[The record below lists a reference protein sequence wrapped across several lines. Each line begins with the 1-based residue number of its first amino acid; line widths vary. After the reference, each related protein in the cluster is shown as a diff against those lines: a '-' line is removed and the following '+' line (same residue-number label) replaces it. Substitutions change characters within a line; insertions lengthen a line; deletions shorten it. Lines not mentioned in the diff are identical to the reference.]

1 MRISNEFLV
10 PSFEFPA
17 VATFDWENGSSTGD
31 FFMVGGIFTL
41 SELFRE
47 IEHCVTAPQGY
58 RAGTTSCGIKSDG
71 TIPDLAILASDV
83 PCVAAGTFTTSSTRA
98 APVLVCQE
106 HLKSGTAQAVI
117 VNSGNANC
125 ATGDVGLLNAYRMT
139 ELVAKKLQLKNE
151 AVLCSSTGIIGRQ
164 LPIEK
169 IETGV
174 AAIELGRDQGNA
186 FSEAIMTTDTRP
198 KRIALEFQIDGSTV
212 RLGGVTKGAGMIY
225 PNMATMLSYLTT
237 DAALSYAW
245 MKAELQV
252 AVDESFNMLSVD
264 GDMSTN
270 DTCILFANGLA
281 GNAPIDEKHPEAE
294 TFRQAL
300 RHVTQ
305 YLARE
310 MARDGEG
317 ATKLMIVHVSG
328 ARHKP
333 DAVKAARSI
342 TLSPLWQCALAGGDP
357 NWGRIT
363 AALGASG
370 CELNQL
376 TYDIFVGDVQ
386 VLKQGLAAA
395 YDQEAARR
403 AMAGNEVTVAIDLHL
418 GDGKATAWGCDL
430 THGYID
436 ENTLY
441 TR

>member
-1 MRISNEFLV
+1 L
-10 PSFEFPA
+10 P
-17 VATFDWENGSSTGD
+17 DQ
-31 FFMVGGIFTL
+31 
-41 SELFRE
+41 FRE
-47 IEHCVTAPQGY
+47 VDNCVAAPQGF
-58 RAGTTSCGIKSDG
+58 RAGVTACGIKSDA
-71 TIPDLAILASDV
+71 TIKDLAILVSDV

-98 APVLVCQE
+98 APVFVCQE
-106 HLKSGTAQAVI
+106 RLQSGKAQAVI

-125 ATGDVGLLNAYRMT
+125 ATGEPGMQNAYRMT
-139 ELVAKKLQLKNE
+139 GFVAKRFGLDEEL
-151 AVLCSSTGIIGRQ
+151 VLCSSTGIIGRQ

-169 IETGV
+169 VEAGV
-174 AAIELGRDQGNA
+174 AAIELSTDQGDA

-198 KRIALEFQIDGSTV
+198 KRMALEFEIEGHTV

-237 DAALSYAW
+237 DAAVELEW
-245 MKAELQV
+245 MKQELKA
-252 AVDESFNMLSVD
+252 AVDESFNMMAMD

-281 GNAPIDEKHPEAE
+281 GNTPINASHPDAG
-294 TFRQAL
+294 TFSEAL
-300 RHVTQ
+300 RRVTQ

-317 ATKLMIVHVSG
+317 ATKLMTVYVQG
-328 ARHKP
+328 AHDKV
-333 DAVKAARSI
+333 DAIKAARSI

-357 NWGRIT
+357 NWGRIV

-370 CELNQL
+370 CKLDQSN
-376 TYDIFVGDVQ
+376 YDIFIGDVQ
-386 VLKQGLAAA
+386 IMKQGLAAD
-395 YDQEAARR
+395 YDQQEARA
-403 AMAGNEVTVAIDLHL
+403 AMAGDEVTIAVDLHL
-418 GDGKATAWGCDL
+418 GEGKATAWGCDL

>member
-1 MRISNEFLV
+1 MRAGN
-10 PSFEFPA
+10 
-17 VATFDWENGSSTGD
+17 
-31 FFMVGGIFTL
+31 FFIEGGILTL
-41 SELFRE
+41 SDIFRE
-47 IEHCVTAPQGY
+47 IDSCVTAPQGF
-58 RAGTTSCGIKSDG
+58 RAGITACGIKSEG
-71 TIPDLAILASDV
+71 SIPDLAILASDV
-83 PCVAAGTFTTSSTRA
+83 PCIASGTFTTSSTRA
-98 APVLVCQE
+98 APVLLCQE
-106 HLKSGTAQAVI
+106 RLQGGRAQAVI

-125 ATGDVGLLNAYRMT
+125 ATGDVGLRNAYHMT
-139 ELVAKKLQLKNE
+139 DLVAKKLKLENE
-151 AVLCSSTGIIGRQ
+151 MVLCSSTGIIGRQ
-164 LPIEK
+164 LPMEK

-174 AAIELGRDQGNA
+174 AAIELSRDKGNA
-186 FSEAIMTTDTRP
+186 FSEAIMTTDTHS
-198 KRIALEFQIDGSTV
+198 KRIALEFQIDGRTV

-237 DAALSYAW
+237 DAAITHEW
-245 MKAELQV
+245 MKAEV
-252 AVDESFNMLSVD
+252 KAAVDDSFNMMSMD

-281 GNAPIDEKHPEAE
+281 GNTPIDAGHPGAE
-294 TFRQAL
+294 IFRRAL

-317 ATKLMIVHVSG
+317 ATKLMIVHVNG
-328 ARHKP
+328 AQDKA
-333 DAVKAARSI
+333 DAIKAARAI

-357 NWGRIT
+357 NWGRIS

-370 CELNQL
+370 CKLDQA
-376 TYDIFVGDVQ
+376 TYDIFIGDVE
-386 VLKQGLAAA
+386 VANHGMAAR
-395 YDQEAARR
+395 YDQEAARQ

-418 GDGKATAWGCDL
+418 GEGKATAWGCDL